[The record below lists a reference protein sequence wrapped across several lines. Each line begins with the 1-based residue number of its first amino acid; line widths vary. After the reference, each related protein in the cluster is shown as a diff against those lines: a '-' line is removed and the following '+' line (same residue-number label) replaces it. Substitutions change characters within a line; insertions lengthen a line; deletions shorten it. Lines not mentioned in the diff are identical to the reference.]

1 MHLNEADSSRL
12 SLIAEEE
19 AGNWRRRGKE
29 EAWLKVRQLLIQ
41 EEAKATPLK
50 IRAQDSRTIILLVM
64 CVDGYDN
71 IRLLGSLGRVGREE
85 IPTPDVKFPPRTFVN
100 GVESNESQFRQTK
113 TTRESPNQICSVS
126 RNQLSLLAMLGQ
138 ITLA

>member
-50 IRAQDSRTIILLVM
+50 NPCPRLT
-64 CVDGYDN
+64 DN
-71 IRLLGSLGRVGREE
+71 H
-85 IPTPDVKFPPRTFVN
+85 PTRHVR
-100 GVESNESQFRQTK
+100 
-113 TTRESPNQICSVS
+113 
-126 RNQLSLLAMLGQ
+126 
-138 ITLA
+138 